1 MTGRL
6 NLDTLAV
13 SVLLALCTV
22 WALQQVLVKAV
33 ADDMAPVLQLAIRS
47 GISGAIIALLLMS
60 RGKALFC
67 RSTWKPGLLAGTLFA
82 LEFYFIAEGL
92 RFTTAS
98 HLVVFLYTTPI
109 FTALLMSWLVPAER
123 LHKLQ
128 WAGVMLAFMG
138 LVITF
143 LWGEN
148 EAENAPNI
156 LWGDMLGI
164 LAALSWA
171 LTTVVIK
178 QSNLSKAPSMQ
189 ILFYQVLVGFVLLS
203 LLAVQTEQLDYQLTT
218 ALTLNL
224 VFQIIVVG
232 LVSFTAWLWLL
243 KRYVASQLSIFT
255 FLTPVLG
262 VVLGIVLLH
271 EPLQT
276 SFLVGAS
283 MVVVGM
289 LLVQGHGYVRRWLRL
304 NKKPT

>member
-6 NLDTLAV
+6 NLDTLAITM
-13 SVLLALCTV
+13 LLALCTV

-47 GISGAIIALLLMS
+47 GISGAIIALILAS
-60 RGKALFC
+60 RGKSLFC
-67 RSTWKPGLLAGTLFA
+67 RATWKPGLLAGTLFA

-109 FTALLMSWLVPAER
+109 FTALLMSWLVPEER
-123 LHKLQ
+123 LSKLQ
-128 WAGVMLAFMG
+128 WAGVALAFMG

-143 LWGEN
+143 LWGES

-156 LWGDMLGI
+156 LWGDILGI

-203 LLAVQTEQLDYQLTT
+203 FIAVQTQQLDYKLTT

-224 VFQIIVVG
+224 VFQIVVVG
-232 LVSFTAWLWLL
+232 LISFTAWLWLL

-271 EPLQT
+271 EPLQA
-276 SFLVGAS
+276 SFVVGAS
-283 MVVVGM
+283 MVVAGM
-289 LLVQGHGYVRRWLRL
+289 LMVQGHGYLRRWLS
-304 NKKPT
+304 